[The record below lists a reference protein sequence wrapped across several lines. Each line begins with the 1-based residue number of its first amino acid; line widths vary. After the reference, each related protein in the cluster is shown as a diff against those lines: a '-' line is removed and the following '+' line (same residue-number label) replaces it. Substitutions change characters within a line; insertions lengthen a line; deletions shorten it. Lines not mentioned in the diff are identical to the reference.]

1 VIKNKLKFLYYKECL
16 FKHQNHH
23 EKQNGFRTKGHKM
36 FTNTVNK
43 VALSFADDK
52 SYIDDNNITT
62 KTIGHYK
69 ISNNI

>member
-1 VIKNKLKFLYYKECL
+1 
-16 FKHQNHH
+16 
-23 EKQNGFRTKGHKM
+23 M
-36 FTNTVNK
+36 FTQTVDK